1 MSETKGRDCPG
12 GPGAKNPSAD
22 AGHMD
27 LISGSGRSHTPWSSE
42 RTHLEAM
49 LLSRRRHHRE
59 QPVHSDQR
67 AALLSATRGSPRAGM
82 KAWRQPTGRD
92 EGPEPAHGQG

>member
-12 GPGAKNPSAD
+12 GPGAKNPPAD

-27 LISGSGRSHTPWSSE
+27 LISGSRRSHT
-42 RTHLEAM
+42 THLEAIATCTHPEAM
-49 LLSRRRHHRE
+49 LLSRRRHLRE

-67 AALLSATRGSPRAGM
+67 
-82 KAWRQPTGRD
+82 QPMGRD